1 MRKFLK
7 FILLVFVLL
16 TSCEYESNELEDRY
30 FFVSFFIPTRAMY
43 YEYAQYSK
51 KNALHLSSDEIITEN
66 NNPSEYFRLD
76 NEYGENG
83 KSRISDE
90 PPTASNQPIG
100 IETMKVYRV
109 VGNERE
115 DVSDQC
121 SIKYMNYSLYVSE
134 HFSSSITYEMM
145 WVKKKVSELTDF
157 DYKWMNESIT
167 LTLDFQNEGNVYLV
181 ISLDN
186 GTEIEQR
193 LLY

>member
-1 MRKFLK
+1 MKNLIKIIPFL
-7 FILLVFVLL
+7 LLSLV
-16 TSCEYESNELEDRY
+16 SCEYESNELEDRY
-30 FFVSFFIPTRAMY
+30 FFESFFIPTRFVYNFVSSTGVNSIWFKAD
-43 YEYAQYSK
+43 EY
-51 KNALHLSSDEIITEN
+51 ITEGN
-66 NNPSEYFRLD
+66 NATEFYKLD
-76 NEYGENG
+76 NEYGESG
-83 KSRISDE
+83 KSEISDI
-90 PPTASNQPIG
+90 PPSASNQPIG